1 MTPYK
6 IEHHSKKNGRFQTSF
21 LCEQINSYSLN
32 YWLLACSTDHFR
44 EDIKNFGFFFV
55 VKTIKTEKHIKT
67 INTKELLEIN
77 ELLNWNYLQNYKE
90 ANNLLNKYYLK
101 HEKTN
106 LS

>member
-32 YWLLACSTDHFR
+32 YWLLICSSDHFKENI
-44 EDIKNFGFFFV
+44 EDLEIFFI

-67 INTKELLEIN
+67 IKTKELLEIN
-77 ELLNWNYLQNYKE
+77 NLLCLNYPQNYKE
-90 ANNLLNKYYLK
+90 ANDLLN
-101 HEKTN
+101 N
-106 LS
+106 R